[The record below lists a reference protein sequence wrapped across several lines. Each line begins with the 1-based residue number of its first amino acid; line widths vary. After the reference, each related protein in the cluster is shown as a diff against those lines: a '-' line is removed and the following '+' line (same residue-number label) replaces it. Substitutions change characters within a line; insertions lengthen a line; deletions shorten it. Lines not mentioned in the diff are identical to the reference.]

1 MIKINFR
8 AKLKQYVRNCF
19 IAWDQGAN
27 AWLFFGS
34 PEETI
39 SSRVGRNAAGRGGFW
54 LTLQKFINWLMEN
67 PNHCAESIL
76 TNVPDDAVV
85 KD

>member
-1 MIKINFR
+1 MNIV
-8 AKLKQYVRNCF
+8 KQYVRNCF
-19 IAWDQGAN
+19 VALDESAN

-39 SSRVGRNAAGRGGFW
+39 SSRVGKGARDRGGYW
-54 LTLQKFINWLMEN
+54 NTLQKFINWLMDN

-76 TNVPDDAVV
+76 PGNFDDAII
-85 KD
+85 KDE